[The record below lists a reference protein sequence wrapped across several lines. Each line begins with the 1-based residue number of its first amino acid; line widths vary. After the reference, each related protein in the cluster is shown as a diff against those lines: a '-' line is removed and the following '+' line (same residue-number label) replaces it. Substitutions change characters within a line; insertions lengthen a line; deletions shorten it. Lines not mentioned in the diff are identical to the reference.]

1 MTLTPSDLDPGD
13 CPACEGSG
21 VSHSS
26 RDNNNCAACGGS
38 GLARSAH
45 RKPNPYALCGE
56 DEQ

>member
-1 MTLTPSDLDPGD
+1 MTLTPSDLDPSD

-21 VSHSS
+21 FSHSS

-45 RKPNPYALCGE
+45 RKPNLYALCGE